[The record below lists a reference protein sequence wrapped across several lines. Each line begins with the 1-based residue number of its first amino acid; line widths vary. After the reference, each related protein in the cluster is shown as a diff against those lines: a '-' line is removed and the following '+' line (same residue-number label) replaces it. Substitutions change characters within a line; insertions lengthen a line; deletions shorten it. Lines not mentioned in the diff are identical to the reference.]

1 MDIKKSIR
9 NWVKLITGIQAC
21 PFAHRTLRENR
32 ILIYEE
38 GTNPSSIKDLSPEFD
53 VGLILMLG
61 CSDSELENLCNTLN
75 KETPELIFLDS
86 HPNQVWEVRGH
97 RTAWEYPAILIQR
110 RSELESAREELLKRG
125 FYSDWDPKFLKILKV
140 I

>member
-38 GTNPSSIKDLSPEFD
+38 GTDPSSIKDLSSEFD
-53 VGLILMLG
+53 VGLLIMLG
-61 CSDSELENLCNTLN
+61 SSEKDLEDICDRLN
-75 KETPELIFLDS
+75 EENPGLIFLDS
-86 HPNQVWEVRGH
+86 HPNQQWEVRGH

-110 RSELESAREELLKRG
+110 KSDLESAREELLKKG